1 LAAAISPWQTE
12 FLNNQYT
19 FEVDDGGQRPFCGNE
34 ESGMNTSL
42 PVLVVDDSRT
52 MTTIISK
59 LVRDVGFTTI
69 DQVNDGPSALERMR
83 EKKYGLVLSDWD
95 MRPMN
100 GTELISQIRKDPANS
115 DTLVIMITAK
125 CDADVS
131 WLSGADGYLM
141 KPFNANALR
150 EIIEEVL
157 SQRADDIPLVG

>member
-1 LAAAISPWQTE
+1 
-12 FLNNQYT
+12 
-19 FEVDDGGQRPFCGNE
+19 
-34 ESGMNTSL
+34 MNTSL

-59 LVRDVGFTTI
+59 LVRDVGFTNI
-69 DQVNDGPSALERMR
+69 DQVNDGPTALDRMR

-100 GTELISQIRKDPANS
+100 GTELIQRIRKDPTNS
-115 DTLVIMITAK
+115 GMLVIMITAK

-141 KPFNANALR
+141 KPFNANGLR
-150 EIIEEVL
+150 EVIEEVS
-157 SQRADDIPLVG
+157 SQRADDIPLAGLTLAPRDIVDGL